1 MSSKKK
7 LIWIFASMGMTTNN
21 NNKLQKQQ
29 IILIMTSVST
39 QINASN
45 VDVSKVK
52 AQVAKV
58 ICLSKTDL
66 RRHCKEQGIES
77 DGSLKAMRADA
88 ANRFIDMLPAGKG
101 ESAPKLCR
109 SIRQDKWQM
118 GTWILQQQIHEA
130 EKEGRVPPSELCVSG
145 LYDPPGFLRWKVCGE
160 EAEWCL
166 AERDIL
172 PSSSDQRLGY
182 SVFVYKWQDIQLI

>member
-1 MSSKKK
+1 
-7 LIWIFASMGMTTNN
+7 LDFRIYGYD
-21 NNKLQKQQ
+21 NKQQQQTPKQQ

-145 LYDPPGFLRWKVCGE
+145 LYDPPGFLRWKFVVKKLNGVWLNE
-160 EAEWCL
+160 TYFHLRLINDWV
-166 AERDIL
+166 IQ
-172 PSSSDQRLGY
+172 SSCISGKTSNLY
-182 SVFVYKWQDIQLI
+182 EVKIQ